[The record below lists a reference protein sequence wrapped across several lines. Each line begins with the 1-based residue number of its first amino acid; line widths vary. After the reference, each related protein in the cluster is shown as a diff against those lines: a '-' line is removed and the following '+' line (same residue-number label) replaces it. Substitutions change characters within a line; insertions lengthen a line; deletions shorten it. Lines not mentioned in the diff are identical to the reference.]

1 MLIILILIGCYYL
14 INVLIFVGIHTKKTS
29 NVAYKPS
36 YTSINNTQSNRITSV
51 VNNNF
56 RNNEIQEPLLSPVSE
71 TQYDVGY
78 QLN

>member
-1 MLIILILIGCYYL
+1 MLIILILIGIYYL
-14 INVLIFVGIHTKKTS
+14 INVLIFAGIHTKKTS
-29 NVAYKPS
+29 NAASKPS
-36 YTSINNTQSNRITSV
+36 YTSINNKQSNRITSV
-51 VNNNF
+51 VNNF